1 MSRAHELGG
10 VLCRPS
16 VKGSSCQ
23 GAEPRRERPRLGR
36 ASAAPRPVK
45 GSFTSRFRV
54 SVFQSKSGR
63 RLPANVGERAARLR
77 ARVVATIEHSNAPRI
92 GSAIRRRQDR
102 VSVLRAGIGRCHSR
116 CMSRRDRERMSEAEV
131 HALFDRLFPRG
142 CAGHDV
148 LDEIAPEGWERS
160 PLLACFHPSIERIF
174 EERLLMHRN
183 LEELRRLRRRRD
195 GTAADV
201 SSPEPTLEDVRKG
214 YEPSPVEEDAE
225 VTDLVGLCLW
235 DTFSDN
241 HEVIAADGRLA
252 DIGSFRGAGAF
263 IDEHLTRDRDG
274 GREGDYMRFY
284 MGTIW
289 IGQRADL
296 APVYTMIFSRLR
308 AVGADWVYHFPELGI
323 VELPSRDDD
332 PARSGAGYSVS
343 QSAVA
348 ELNAQHRRAE
358 VPKLRA
364 ELEEAN
370 ASAREEALDREPPA
384 IVRAYR
390 QVYGRDPSGWPPA

>member
-1 MSRAHELGG
+1 
-10 VLCRPS
+10 
-16 VKGSSCQ
+16 
-23 GAEPRRERPRLGR
+23 
-36 ASAAPRPVK
+36 
-45 GSFTSRFRV
+45 
-54 SVFQSKSGR
+54 
-63 RLPANVGERAARLR
+63 VGHWAARLR
-77 ARVVATIEHSNAPRI
+77 ARVIVAIEASIASWFAS
-92 GSAIRRRQDR
+92 GIRRCRDS
-102 VSVLRAGIGRCHSR
+102 VPVLRAGIGRCHAR
-116 CMSRRDRERMSEAEV
+116 EMSRQEQEPMSEAEL

-142 CAGHDV
+142 FAGQDV
-148 LDEIAPEGWERS
+148 LDEIAPNGWEQS
-160 PLLACFHPSIERIF
+160 PLLACFHPSVERIY
-174 EERLLMHRN
+174 EERVLMHRN

-214 YEPSPVEEDAE
+214 YEPSPVEQDAE
-225 VTDLVGLCLW
+225 VTELVGLCLW

-241 HEVIAADGRLA
+241 HEVIAADWRLA

-263 IDEHLTRDRDG
+263 IDEHLARDRG
-274 GREGDYMRFY
+274 GWREGDYMRFY

-289 IGQRADL
+289 IGQRADI
-296 APVYTMIFSRLR
+296 APVYAMIFSRLK

-332 PARSGAGYSVS
+332 LAPSGAGYSVS

-358 VPKLRA
+358 VQKLRA

-370 ASAREEALDREPPA
+370 ARAREEALDREPPA

-390 QVYGRDPSGWPPA
+390 QVYGRDPRGWPPA